1 MMAEETGEELSMEDI
16 LSSIKDILAEDID
29 GQKQNRP
36 DTAAS
41 SSGLPNADSVSDENS
56 GPVHQEDTP
65 VFAPQVSVPSENES
79 RADSARQDAG
89 NAPLSTA
96 DVIAPDTA
104 SSANDEAPEDP
115 LDDVLT
121 LSPAMI
127 VETDNTPAA
136 ASSDAAAGMAPEAP
150 AKKEDKQGGE
160 EVLPAE
166 EINIDRELAGISME
180 LADGEDLSLPE
191 LDDVSLPELD
201 DSVNGVITENFEEK
215 GLNAADNRE
224 MTVPDLDFDLP
235 KVDLDADP
243 IYSPEE
249 DDKPHSAAA
258 EIMEESIIDDATLN
272 AILDGQPEDPAR
284 EENFDDPTD
293 NSYENAVIEEQREM
307 PAVPHDEAAADADRE
322 KVAEAEPAAVG
333 AVPDGKLPEAS
344 DDEAVDLSASI
355 ISNFAKMF
363 SEAKKE
369 EDSSPAGRTV
379 NEVMDKIDLGNG
391 GLTVEALIRDV
402 VAELVMKNLE
412 SGFSFEKTA
421 TEEISRQTKIWLNRN
436 LPAVVEALVRKEI
449 ERVMAK
455 VSS

>member
-29 GQKQNRP
+29 GQKQDRP
-36 DTAAS
+36 DTAAFS

-56 GPVHQEDTP
+56 GSFHQEDTS

-79 RADSARQDAG
+79 RADSADSARQDDG
-89 NAPLSTA
+89 NTPLSAA
-96 DVIAPDTA
+96 DGLAPDTA
-104 SSANDEAPEDP
+104 SSADEEAPEDP

-127 VETDNTPAA
+127 VETDNTSAA
-136 ASSDAAAGMAPEAP
+136 ASSDAAAEAP
-150 AKKEDKQGGE
+150 VEEEGKQGGE

-421 TEEISRQTKIWLNRN
+421 TEEISRQTQIWLNRN

>member
-1 MMAEETGEELSMEDI
+1 
-16 LSSIKDILAEDID
+16 
-29 GQKQNRP
+29 
-36 DTAAS
+36 
-41 SSGLPNADSVSDENS
+41 
-56 GPVHQEDTP
+56 
-65 VFAPQVSVPSENES
+65 
-79 RADSARQDAG
+79 
-89 NAPLSTA
+89 
-96 DVIAPDTA
+96 
-104 SSANDEAPEDP
+104 
-115 LDDVLT
+115 
-121 LSPAMI
+121 
-127 VETDNTPAA
+127 
-136 ASSDAAAGMAPEAP
+136 
-150 AKKEDKQGGE
+150 
-160 EVLPAE
+160 
-166 EINIDRELAGISME
+166 
-180 LADGEDLSLPE
+180 
-191 LDDVSLPELD
+191 
-201 DSVNGVITENFEEK
+201 
-215 GLNAADNRE
+215 
-224 MTVPDLDFDLP
+224 
-235 KVDLDADP
+235 
-243 IYSPEE
+243 
-249 DDKPHSAAA
+249 
-258 EIMEESIIDDATLN
+258 
-272 AILDGQPEDPAR
+272 
-284 EENFDDPTD
+284 
-293 NSYENAVIEEQREM
+293 M